1 MDEAQFLGYLVMAVI
16 TLGGFI
22 AVIQK
27 ITQPINDLRVVVQE
41 LKDCI
46 KALKDDNTLQ
56 NTRINRH
63 GEKIEDLDNRVGK
76 LETRMD
82 MYHKGQL

>member
-1 MDEAQFLGYLVMAVI
+1 MDEAQFLGYVVTAVI

-27 ITQPINDLRVVVQE
+27 LTQPINDLRVVVQE

-46 KALKDDNTLQ
+46 NSLKNDNANQ
-56 NTRINRH
+56 NKRLDGHDEEIN
-63 GEKIEDLDNRVGK
+63 GLKEKVVE
-76 LETRMD
+76 LETKVHL
-82 MYHKGQL
+82 YHKE